1 MEFKNLLVEIE
12 KPIAIVT
19 VNRPKVLN
27 ALNLETVGE
36 LAAAFSMLDADEDV
50 RAIIMTGSGEKAFVA
65 GADITEFRGKTAP
78 EMFPFAKLGHDA
90 ARIMESMGTPIIA
103 AVNGFALGGGCEMS
117 MACDM
122 RFASENAQF
131 GQPEILLGLIPGMG
145 GTQRLARL
153 VGIGIARELIY
164 SGDRITAQRAYEI
177 GLVNKVFPAD
187 QLMEE
192 TKKFALKLAAKPSH
206 ALKMA
211 KLAMNYGCDL
221 SLDNALMVETQSF
234 AQCWSSPDLEE
245 GVGAFIE
252 KRKPNFHPE

>member
-1 MEFKNLLVEIE
+1 MEFNNLTVEIE

-27 ALNLETVGE
+27 ALNLETVDE
-36 LAAAFSMLDADEDV
+36 LAAAFAMLDANEDV

-78 EMFPFAKLGHDA
+78 EMFPFAKKGHDA

-103 AVNGFALGGGCEMS
+103 AVNGFALGGGCEMA

-122 RFASENAQF
+122 RFASETAQF

-153 VGIGIARELIY
+153 VGLGIARELIY

-211 KLAMNYGCDL
+211 KLAMNYGYDL
-221 SLDNALMVETQSF
+221 SLDNALMVETQCF
-234 AQCWSSPDLEE
+234 AQCWSHPDLEE

-252 KRKPNFHPE
+252 KRKANFHPE

>member
-1 MEFKNLLVEIE
+1 MEFKNLIVDIQ

-36 LAAAFSMLDADEDV
+36 LGAAFTMLDANPDV

-78 EMFPFAKLGHDA
+78 EMLPFAKKGHDV
-90 ARIMESMGTPIIA
+90 ARIMESMGKPIIA
-103 AVNGFALGGGCEMS
+103 AINGYALGGGCEMS

-122 RFASENAQF
+122 RFAADTAKF

-153 VGIGIARELIY
+153 VGLGIARELVY
-164 SGDRITAQRAYEI
+164 GGEQITAQRAYEI
-177 GLVNKVFPAD
+177 GLVNHVFPAA

-211 KLAMNYGCDL
+211 KLAMNYGFDL
-221 SLDNALMVETQSF
+221 SLDNALMVETQCF
-234 AQCWSSPDLEE
+234 AQCWSHPDLEE
-245 GVGAFIE
+245 GVAAFIE
-252 KRKPNFHPE
+252 KRKANFHQD

>member
-1 MEFKNLLVEIE
+1 MEFNNLIVEIE

-36 LAAAFSMLDADEDV
+36 LGVAFSMLDANPDV

-78 EMFPFAKLGHDA
+78 EMLPFAKKGHDV
-90 ARIMESMGTPIIA
+90 ARIMESIGKPIIA
-103 AVNGFALGGGCEMS
+103 AVNGFALGGGCEMA

-122 RFASENAQF
+122 RFAADSAQF

-145 GTQRLARL
+145 GTQRLSRL
-153 VGIGIARELIY
+153 VGLGIARELVY
-164 SGDRITAQRAYEI
+164 SGERITAQRAYEI
-177 GLVNKVFPAD
+177 GLVNRVFPAG

-192 TKKFALKLAAKPSH
+192 ARKFALKLANMPSH

-211 KLAMNYGCDL
+211 KLAMNYGYDQ
-221 SLDNALMVETQSF
+221 SLDNGLMLETQCF
-234 AQCWSSPDLEE
+234 AHCWSHPNLEE

-252 KRKPNFHPE
+252 KRKANFHND